1 MVLRLILFCR
11 RFRWVEL
18 QVNSLCD
25 PEYIHCAEDVEEAL
39 CSLPETLQ
47 AIYEESLQTFSHY
60 RVMGKAI
67 IEDALKLLLCAERTL
82 YTDELLEAVSQ
93 NQRGHTM
100 NLGAV
105 DIVRMSRSLIVLD
118 QSTMIL
124 RFAHLSVREF
134 LETHP
139 DYSGETSQ
147 SSVALICITHLLE
160 MTLIF
165 KFSPVQRFGQLNEIS
180 TSGGTDQAI
189 QFLLYLLL
197 GSSLPKSWLS
207 KKFWPAQGSPEKIPV
222 EC

>member
-18 QVNSLCD
+18 QVDSLCD

-39 CSLPETLQ
+39 YSLPETLQ
-47 AIYEESLQTFSHY
+47 AIYESLQTFSHY

-82 YTDELLEAVSQ
+82 YTEELLEAVSQ

-100 NLGAV
+100 NLDAV
-105 DIVRMSRSLIVLD
+105 DIVKMSRNLVVLD

-139 DYSGETSQ
+139 DYRRNVAVISGPNMYYS
-147 SSVALICITHLLE
+147 LIKNDA
-160 MTLIF
+160 IF
-165 KFSPVQRFGQLNEIS
+165 KFNSVQRLGQLNEIN
-180 TSGGTDQAI
+180 TSGGTNRAI
-189 QFLLYLLL
+189 RRLLYLLL
-197 GSSLPKSWLS
+197 GSSLPKSWLT
-207 KKFWPAQGSPEKIPV
+207 KKFWPAHGSPEKIFV